1 MKFYLRIVLLLLLL
15 TGTLTQDGFDLFDA
29 LDDKEPT
36 PAPKPT
42 EKPKANDDF
51 GLDLS
56 EALGPDV
63 VPEKPK
69 KPAAGGDDLN
79 LFDALGPDT
88 NPKPDTPVVNPPKS
102 GGGGG
107 TFGDSDLVD
116 VSGGNYSPDGGH
128 SEGGGAE
135 DSGHNTYG
143 GGENQPEEAGSG
155 KVAGIVSAVAVALLG
170 AASSFIAYQKKKL
183 CFKLQGGADP
193 ESGKGQHGQSDP
205 QVFSELLRSS

>member
-143 GGENQPEEAGSG
+143 GGENQPEDPDLPLGQFLKMLNANMPEEFFMWFSSVKKALMPLLER
-155 KVAGIVSAVAVALLG
+155 AMDLLNAV
-170 AASSFIAYQKKKL
+170 
-183 CFKLQGGADP
+183 P
-193 ESGKGQHGQSDP
+193 
-205 QVFSELLRSS
+205 